1 MEEGLFL
8 HTLLPQE
15 PDQCGQELGEEAFIV
30 RPQRVRLPAE
40 DAADFPLNL
49 SHHLGSCCGTPLREQ
64 VCHFKVFHTAGQAE
78 VNPAVQQGKVKGVL
92 PGGGNA
98 DPHQLCGGALAP
110 DVGVQLRREDGGE
123 DHIDAVLHRRADVGF
138 QNAPVLRGEG
148 LRVIE
153 IGKAVAVE
161 PLGVNQLLRRERV
174 RQDPHGNG
182 DRILTDRNGQGIFA
196 GFQGI
201 R

>member
-1 MEEGLFL
+1 M
-8 HTLLPQE
+8 
-15 PDQCGQELGEEAFIV
+15 
-30 RPQRVRLPAE
+30 
-40 DAADFPLNL
+40 
-49 SHHLGSCCGTPLREQ
+49 
-64 VCHFKVFHTAGQAE
+64 CHFKVFHTAGQAE
-78 VNPAVQQGKVKGVL
+78 VNPAVQQGEVKGVL
-92 PGGGNA
+92 SGGGNA

-110 DVGVQLRREDGGE
+110 DVGVQLRCKDGGE
-123 DHIDAVLHRRADVGF
+123 DHVDAVFYRCPDKAF
-138 QNAPVLRGEG
+138 QNAPVLRGKR

>member
-1 MEEGLFL
+1 M
-8 HTLLPQE
+8 
-15 PDQCGQELGEEAFIV
+15 
-30 RPQRVRLPAE
+30 
-40 DAADFPLNL
+40 
-49 SHHLGSCCGTPLREQ
+49 
-64 VCHFKVFHTAGQAE
+64 
-78 VNPAVQQGKVKGVL
+78 
-92 PGGGNA
+92 
-98 DPHQLCGGALAP
+98 
-110 DVGVQLRREDGGE
+110 
-123 DHIDAVLHRRADVGF
+123 
-138 QNAPVLRGEG
+138 LRGKR